1 MTVRW
6 LVRAKRD
13 LEQVVDGISQANP
26 IAAMDVHRRILASVG
41 RLDEFPNVGRIGIVH
56 GTREL
61 VIGDYPYVV
70 IYRVIA
76 SDVQILGVRHT
87 SRQWPV

>member
-13 LEQVVDGISQANP
+13 LDRVIEGISQDNP
-26 IAAMDVHRRILASVG
+26 TAALDVRRRILASVG
-41 RLDEFPNVGRIGIVH
+41 HLNEFPNAGRVGTVH
-56 GTREL
+56 GTREI
-61 VIGDYPYVV
+61 VIGEYPYVV

-76 SDVQILGVRHT
+76 GDVQILGVRHT